1 MEKFAEYL
9 WKHWDQ
15 MLEYA
20 IQHVTMCV
28 LAVAIALVVAV
39 MISACIMRLPILK
52 NVVMSILG
60 ALYAIPSMA
69 FFALLVPFL
78 GLGMKDAI
86 VVLAVYSQFI
96 LVRNIVAGFD
106 GIDGAVLEAA
116 KGMGMSAFQI
126 FWKVQLP
133 LAMPVIISGIR
144 IAMMVTIGSATLA
157 QTVNAGGLGVLLFDG
172 LRSQNSVKIWWGTI
186 LTAAVSLA
194 ANQLL
199 TSLETFC
206 GKRT

>member
-52 NVVMSILG
+52 NVVMSVLG

-199 TSLETFC
+199 TSLETFY